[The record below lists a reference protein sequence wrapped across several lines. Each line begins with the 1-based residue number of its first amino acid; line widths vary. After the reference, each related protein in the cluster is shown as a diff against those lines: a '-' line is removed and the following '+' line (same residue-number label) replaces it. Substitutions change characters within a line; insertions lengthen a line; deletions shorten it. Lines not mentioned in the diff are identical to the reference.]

1 MPSITAGAR
10 PTPRHGG
17 WCRPNATQAIGPDP
31 VLTPGA
37 VLFGRGRN
45 SIATPP
51 CFPLYVC
58 GVVVV
63 ASHNGAAVWNH
74 ECAI

>member
-1 MPSITAGAR
+1 MSSILSPFERTGR
-10 PTPRHGG
+10 
-17 WCRPNATQAIGPDP
+17 
-31 VLTPGA
+31 LPGA
-37 VLFGRGRN
+37 VLFGRGGN